1 MTSGGRWPLD
11 RVLVVVCV
19 VVFVVLTALVE
30 WGTTQAFD
38 TAARDFFRPGDQ
50 WTSLQ
55 IQTDHVVEVFQPIT
69 MLTVLA
75 VVGLAEAARLRSVR
89 PVLFVA
95 LVSGMAIGVTTAV
108 KFGVARPDPHA
119 ALSALGGS
127 YPSGHAMTV
136 LLCLGAV
143 VLLLD
148 ESPSWRTWSLVFT
161 AGAVMGLSLLVTG
174 AHWFTDVLGGALIAS
189 AALGWAS
196 RLSLRSPAASAP
208 GTAST
213 RSPAD

>member
-1 MTSGGRWPLD
+1 
-11 RVLVVVCV
+11 
-19 VVFVVLTALVE
+19 VVLTALVE
-30 WGTTQAFD
+30 WGTTQALD

-55 IQTDHVVEVFQPIT
+55 IRTDHVVELFQPIT

-95 LVSGMAIGVTTAV
+95 LVSSLAIGITTVV

-127 YPSGHAMTV
+127 YPSGHVMTV
-136 LLCLGAV
+136 LLCLGAI
-143 VLLLD
+143 VLLLED
-148 ESPSWRTWSLVFT
+148 SPTWRTWSLVLA
-161 AGAVMGLSLLVTG
+161 AGAVMGVALLLTS
-174 AHWFTDVLGGALIAS
+174 AHWFTDVLGGALVATAVLAWS
-189 AALGWAS
+189 S
-196 RLSLRSPAASAP
+196 RLSFRPRAAAAP

-213 RSPAD
+213 RSPAG